1 MCIFLSSGFFPTLF
15 KSSLKAL
22 YKLTIEF
29 KWSLYIPGFGRD
41 MLLTGSSGCFWT
53 ISIPI
58 RGKLSFPRMFLS
70 CPVVIING
78 VSSEIYPLDCFLTKI
93 FLIILI
99 VSLVKP
105 QCSAP
110 IFSSTGRIFSVV

>member
-1 MCIFLSSGFFPTLF
+1 MVIIHTGFR
-15 KSSLKAL
+15 K
-22 YKLTIEF
+22 
-29 KWSLYIPGFGRD
+29 RHVV
-41 MLLTGSSGCFWT
+41 TGSRGCFWT

-78 VSSEIYPLDCFLTKI
+78 VSSEIYPLDCFLTKT
-93 FLIILI
+93 FLIIMI

-110 IFSSTGRIFSVV
+110 IFLSTGRIFSVV